1 MKILDFFNPSGV
13 IGARGRKMIDRDYEP
28 SWELTMA
35 RKDVRL
41 MIETADGFPLAALDG
56 IAKRMDLLIAEGR
69 GSDDLAVIAKDSTR
83 TEPTAQR

>member
-1 MKILDFFNPSGV
+1 MVDQ
-13 IGARGRKMIDRDYEP
+13 DYEP

-41 MIETADGFPLAALDG
+41 MIETAGDFPLAALDG
-56 IAKRMDLLIAEGR
+56 IAKRLDALIDEGR

-83 TEPTAQR
+83 TDPTVRR